1 MADYDAARRIF
12 CVIDPGNETRDRI
25 TIDLS
30 DVESA
35 CRHLGVALSSYEL
48 TQAMYDL
55 DMAGDLVVELDVF
68 VSWWQ
73 ARLASKIDDAAM
85 AEPAP
90 IVRLW
95 EHVIELD
102 GSVCYYDYTTGD
114 VVYALP
120 DLIASILAAYELPD
134 KSSMDEKLQCWFQRF
149 DIDQSAFLDV
159 DEWRSML
166 IALSL
171 PVPPKGTVPPTM
183 RDVAGGFGDATRIT
197 FEMLQKYWYA
207 HAPQRVRRRLVDF
220 PEWTETID
228 ECGAVFYTND
238 RTQVIQWMP
247 PALPAQLHVFLDKS
261 PGATIDIKID
271 RLFASLDADNDIS
284 LSAKELQSLLKTL
297 GYTDWPLGRV
307 EAAIRALEP
316 GYDLASKATVLAW
329 MHSCNK
335 KAVLGDWEE
344 YTDESSGQVFYY
356 NPLTQESQWEPPQVT
371 SHLQAL
377 LDKFSSDSTVT
388 MRDKMRRLFQQYDT
402 DNTGSLD
409 ATELKRVCAAMGQ
422 SLDETDMQ
430 AMIRAIDTSGDGL
443 VSLDEFQAWWLS
455 KQAVDVQWE
464 AQHETLSR
472 ADHVRQLCATYLKV
486 PIPIFLASP
495 FDSNAIPRLV
505 QALGRVC
512 RGKALL
518 EALHN
523 LDPESTH
530 VVDPEAFVQWYLAY
544 DTACAA
550 QEKRRRE
557 EKRAQEAV
565 DAWIESKDEQGKTVY
580 INSRTNERVWEK
592 PGIQEAMQTLLA
604 SVGGHDVRA
613 IFRRFDEDTSGTI
626 DAAELKHLLMALGQ
640 SVDDAQLP
648 QILAAMDTGGDGV
661 ISLEEFTT
669 WWVCMQ
675 RRSIASLNAQA
686 LTSQVINYHA
696 MTKDSIRA
704 LRHLFAQFDTDHS
717 GSIDE
722 NELKHLLARLNWSIS
737 DAERHRLMQV
747 IDTSGDG
754 QMDCDEFI
762 AWWVSVHRELDIKR
776 AAQANGHLLADA
788 KAASATGKEDPSL
801 LASLKAIDLSEVS
814 FASLKDKL
822 SDFKYRLLAPKL
834 GDYLPDETEP
844 EVYDAG
850 RVRFLGTINVTAIHP
865 IIVDTMRSLLDDV
878 VLVTPLMLADAAQ
891 RIQKMYRA
899 KRARRQLILT
909 LNERYVHHI
918 DRVTGASYYIN
929 RLTKEVR
936 FDKPSLLGE
945 HEILTPRTALREKH
959 TKLALRRRRLWLER
973 VMPTMALQGRATYR
987 TSAFFIY
994 DVLCNVKR
1002 RLQRGV
1008 WPALLEHDHVLAQ
1021 LVVRRYPRQLKRLGP
1036 HGDYPLHYALREAL
1050 PSDVIIAF
1058 LQAHDEVLSLVNAT
1072 GHTPMHLLARAPK
1085 MRHSM
1090 RLLNAFLDAPRGIE
1104 TCTMVTQA
1112 TRLTPL
1118 HLALQHHAP
1127 RAFLLRLMTACP
1139 GAFRLRNNKFEQ
1151 PLHLAVRSARKP
1163 FSLRLQIVQ
1172 DCIAHGSPM
1181 EPVSENAF
1189 PLHFGLVNGVPE
1201 GMLHL
1206 LLDVQPSAV
1215 AHVYRRLLPLFLAI
1229 KKGYPPSLLMRLLEM
1244 TMTQVPAVHTSKGF
1258 NPLHYALLY
1267 RMPPSF
1273 VLQLLATCPAWA
1285 NEMTIRNEYP
1295 LHVAAMY
1302 NDEMAVLKAL
1312 LETAPLAARH
1322 INDAGCLPLHLAVL
1336 RGATATAKE
1345 LLHACPWVL
1354 LQTIQGTKYD
1364 ALLLAA
1370 RVRAKWP
1377 NNKALVDLCLFPPRL
1392 APARPKYA
1400 PLALT
1405 PYFVAANTRLS
1416 AMQTFD
1422 TLHMLDHCSTDD
1434 LEAIARKKL
1443 RGAFHKPTKEWDI
1456 AKILA
1461 LMARNPL
1468 DAAVQLR
1475 SLLALNQ
1482 KVCNYDEAA
1491 REACVETYD
1500 IVRTVQ
1506 YTMYDFTPNAR
1517 IQILGQ
1523 ACLNHLLPTP
1533 FAKAKYQSRV
1543 DPLYKF

>member
-1 MADYDAARRIF
+1 MADYDAARRAF
-12 CVIDPGNETRDRI
+12 RAIDPLNETRDRL

-30 DVESA
+30 DLESA
-35 CRHLGVALSSYEL
+35 CRHLGVVLSSYEL

-55 DMAGDLVVELDVF
+55 DTAGDLVVELDAFVF
-68 VSWWQ
+68 WWQ
-73 ARLASKIDDAAM
+73 ARLASKDNDTAM
-85 AEPAP
+85 AEAAP

-102 GSVCYYDYTTGD
+102 GSAYFYDYTTGD

-120 DLIASILAAYELPD
+120 DLIANVLAAYELAD

-149 DIDQSAFLDV
+149 DIDQSGSLDV

-166 IALSL
+166 IALGL
-171 PVPPKGTVPPTM
+171 PVPPKGTMPSTM
-183 RDVAGGFGDATRIT
+183 RDVAGGLGDATRISYD
-197 FEMLQKYWYA
+197 MLHTYWYA

-220 PEWTETID
+220 PEWTETVD
-228 ECGAVFYTND
+228 EAGNVFYTND
-238 RTQVIQWMP
+238 RTQVTTWMP
-247 PALPAQLHVFLDKS
+247 PALPAQLHVFLDQS
-261 PGATIDIKID
+261 PGATIESKID
-271 RLFASLDADNDIS
+271 RLFASLDVDNDLS
-284 LSAKELQSLLKTL
+284 LSALELQTLLKTL
-297 GYTDWPLGRV
+297 GYVDWPQSRV

-316 GYDLASKATVLAW
+316 GYDLASKATVVAW

-344 YTDESSGQVFYY
+344 YTDEGSGQVFYY

-388 MRDKMRRLFQQYDT
+388 TKDKIRRLFQQYDT
-402 DNTGSLD
+402 DNTGTLD
-409 ATELKRVCAAMGQ
+409 VSELKRVCAAMGQ

-455 KQAVDVQWE
+455 KQAVDEQWDVQ
-464 AQHETLSR
+464 QETLSR
-472 ADHVRQLCATYLKV
+472 ADHVRHLCATYLKV
-486 PIPIFLASP
+486 PIPVFLASP

-550 QEKRRRE
+550 QEKRLRE
-557 EKRAQEAV
+557 EQRAQEAV
-565 DAWIESKDEQGKTVY
+565 DAWIESKDEHGKTVY
-580 INSRTNERVWEK
+580 INSRTNERMWEK

-604 SVGGHDVRA
+604 SVGGHDVRR
-613 IFRRFDEDTSGTI
+613 IFRQFDEDNSGTI

-640 SVDDAQLP
+640 SVDDALLP
-648 QILAAMDTGGDGV
+648 QILAGMDTGGDGV
-661 ISLEEFTT
+661 ISLDEFTT

-675 RRSIASLNAQA
+675 RRSIATLNAQA
-686 LTSQVINYHA
+686 LAGQVIDYHA

-704 LRHLFAQFDTDHS
+704 LRQLFAQFDTDHS
-717 GSIDE
+717 VGSIDE
-722 NELKHLLARLNWSIS
+722 NELKHLLSRLNWSLP
-737 DAERHRLMQV
+737 DAERHRLMQL

-762 AWWVSVHRELDIKR
+762 AWWVTVHRELDINKS
-776 AAQANGHLLADA
+776 AQVNGHLLADA
-788 KAASATGKEDPSL
+788 MAASASGKEDTSL

-814 FASLKDKL
+814 FASIKDKL
-822 SDFKYRLLAPKL
+822 SDLKYRLLAPKL
-834 GDYLPDETEP
+834 GDLLPEETEP
-844 EVYDAG
+844 EVYDGG
-850 RVRFLGTINVTAIHP
+850 RVRFLGAINVTAIHP
-865 IIVDTMRSLLDDV
+865 IIVDTMRCLLDDV
-878 VLVTPLMLADAAQ
+878 VLITLLMLADAAQ

-899 KRARRQLILT
+899 KRARQQLIVT
-909 LNERYVHHI
+909 LNERYVHHV

-936 FDKPSLLGE
+936 FDKPPLLGD
-945 HEILTPRTALREKH
+945 HEILTPRTALRDKH
-959 TKLALRRRRLWLER
+959 TTLALRRRRLWLEN

-987 TSAFFIY
+987 TAAFFMY
-994 DVLCNVKR
+994 DVLCHVKR

-1008 WPALLEHDHVLAQ
+1008 WPALREHNHVLAQ

-1036 HGDYPLHYALREAL
+1036 HGDYTLHYALREAL
-1050 PSDVIIAF
+1050 PPDVILAF
-1058 LQAHDEVLSLVNAT
+1058 LKAHDDVLSLKNAT
-1072 GHTPMHLLARAPK
+1072 GHTPTHLLARSPN
-1085 MRHSM
+1085 MRDSM
-1090 RLLNAFLDAPRGIE
+1090 RLLNAFLDAPRGTD
-1104 TCTMVTQA
+1104 TCTMVT
-1112 TRLTPL
+1112 TSTHLTPL

-1127 RAFLLRLMTACP
+1127 RKFLLRLMAACP
-1139 GAFRLRNNKFEQ
+1139 GAFCLRNHNFEQ
-1151 PLHLAVRSARKP
+1151 PLHMAVRSARQP
-1163 FSLRLQIVQ
+1163 LSLRLQIVQ
-1172 DCIAHGSPM
+1172 DCIDHGT
-1181 EPVSENAF
+1181 
-1189 PLHFGLVNGVPE
+1189 
-1201 GMLHL
+1201 MLHL
-1206 LLDVQPSAV
+1206 LLTLQPSAV
-1215 AHVYRRLLPLFLAI
+1215 AQVYRRLLPLFLAM
-1229 KKGYPPSLLMRLLEM
+1229 KKGCSPCLLLRLLEM
-1244 TMTQVPAVHTSKGF
+1244 TMAHVPAVHTSRAF

-1267 RMPPSF
+1267 RLPPTF

-1285 NEMTIRNEYP
+1285 HEVTSRNEYP
-1295 LHVAAMY
+1295 LHLAAMY
-1302 NDEMAVLKAL
+1302 TEEIAVLRAI
-1312 LETAPLAARH
+1312 LEAAPLAARH
-1322 INDAGCLPLHLAVL
+1322 VNDAGCLPLHLAVL
-1336 RGATATAKE
+1336 RGATALAKE
-1345 LLHACPWVL
+1345 LLHVCPWVL

-1364 ALLLAA
+1364 ALLLAT

-1377 NNKALVDLCLFPPRL
+1377 TNSALVDLCLYPPPL
-1392 APARPKYA
+1392 APTRLKYTH
-1400 PLALT
+1400 LALT

-1416 AMQTFD
+1416 AMTTFD
-1422 TLHMLDHCSTDD
+1422 KLHMLDHCSTDD

-1443 RGAFHKPTKEWDI
+1443 RSAFHKPTKEWEI

-1475 SLLALNQ
+1475 SLVALNQ
-1482 KVCNYDEAA
+1482 KVCLYDEAA
-1491 REACVETYD
+1491 REACVEAHD

-1506 YTMYDFTPNAR
+1506 YAMYDFTPHAR